1 MWVCCLAVNYQCHV
15 DHPLINQVDV
25 FFVYLGKN
33 QAKQEDLKEM
43 GDISS
48 GMSSSIMQ
56 IYLKQ
61 VLESFFHSQSTVRH
75 FALSVITLT
84 LSQGLIHP
92 VQVRS
97 QSHYPRHGH
106 YLLQARSVWDC
117 PLCCFECITSCSQT
131 RKNVCFF
138 CFFLVCALL
147 DRHGNRPR
155 ANHEEQGRSTAG
167 RDWQEIFR
175 LHPCEQVSW
184 FMISVCKWDCL
195 I

>member
-1 MWVCCLAVNYQCHV
+1 
-15 DHPLINQVDV
+15 
-25 FFVYLGKN
+25 
-33 QAKQEDLKEM
+33 M

-97 QSHYPRHGH
+97 PCALDACGT
-106 YLLQARSVWDC
+106 LSV
-117 PLCCFECITSCSQT
+117 SCSHKHGLCEPVFNLT
-131 RKNVCFF
+131 VATFF
-138 CFFLVCALL
+138 F
-147 DRHGNRPR
+147 
-155 ANHEEQGRSTAG
+155 
-167 RDWQEIFR
+167 
-175 LHPCEQVSW
+175 
-184 FMISVCKWDCL
+184 
-195 I
+195 